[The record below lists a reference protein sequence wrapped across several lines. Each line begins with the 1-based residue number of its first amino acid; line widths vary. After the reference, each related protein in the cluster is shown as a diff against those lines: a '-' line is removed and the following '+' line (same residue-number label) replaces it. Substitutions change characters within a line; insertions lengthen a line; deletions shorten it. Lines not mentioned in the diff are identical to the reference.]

1 MSPTVLQKQE
11 SHRHRNLLSQ
21 PLVLQHKVL
30 RHRSLLSQPSAL
42 QHKVQRLLKLHQQA
56 LAEMVAGTVA
66 GTSVGLVQPLL
77 SSQAALKVSNP

>member
-1 MSPTVLQKQE
+1 
-11 SHRHRNLLSQ
+11 
-21 PLVLQHKVL
+21 
-30 RHRSLLSQPSAL
+30 
-42 QHKVQRLLKLHQQA
+42 VQRLLKLHQQA